1 MRLKVLATG
10 SIALA
15 LIIGASYLPIA
26 AGWPVS
32 IVLLVVLAVFAA
44 GWPRLLKVPS
54 PNPVSLLIFIGS
66 AAATILASF
75 PLKLDSAG
83 MLWLAPIIGVG
94 AIFMFLTQLFRGTD
108 AKARLESVA
117 IGISGLVI
125 GSLGSGWVA
134 LGSNT
139 QWRAVALIAGL
150 SIFAAAI
157 PGVLRLPD
165 RIVFPLGFLLAVL
178 VGGAASMFDNNVNV
192 VPGLVL
198 GAACGLVIVG
208 ARAMLVSARG
218 PRNTLQMLAA
228 SSAPLLLCGA
238 VVWYV
243 HLIRLEFV
251 F

>member
-15 LIIGASYLPIA
+15 LILGASYLPIA
-26 AGWPVS
+26 AGWP
-32 IVLLVVLAVFAA
+32 LLVALLLVLGAFAV
-44 GWPRLLKVPS
+44 GWPRMLGTPS
-54 PNPVSLLIFIGS
+54 PNSLSVLIFLGS
-66 AAATILASF
+66 ATAAVLAAL
-75 PLKLDSAG
+75 PVAQAGTG

-94 AIFMFLTQLFRGTD
+94 SILMFLTQLFRGTG
-108 AKARLESVA
+108 AKGRLESVA

-125 GSLGSGWVA
+125 GALGSGWVA
-134 LGSNT
+134 LANST

-150 SIFAAAI
+150 SMLAAAI
-157 PGVLRLPD
+157 PGVPRLPD

-178 VGGAASMFDNNVNV
+178 VGGAASMIDNNVNV

-198 GAACGLVIVG
+198 GAACGLVTVA
-208 ARAMLVSARG
+208 ARAMLVSSSS
-218 PRNTLQMLAA
+218 PRNTLGMLAA
-228 SSAPLLLCGA
+228 SSAPILVCGA

-243 HLIRLEFV
+243 QLVRLEFI

>member
-15 LIIGASYLPIA
+15 LILGASYLPIA
-26 AGWPVS
+26 AGWP
-32 IVLLVVLAVFAA
+32 LLVALLLVLGAFAV
-44 GWPRLLKVPS
+44 GWPRMLGAPS
-54 PNPVSLLIFIGS
+54 PNSLSVLIFLGS
-66 AAATILASF
+66 ATAAVLAAL
-75 PLKLDSAG
+75 PVAQAGTG

-94 AIFMFLTQLFRGTD
+94 SILMFLTQLFRGTG
-108 AKARLESVA
+108 AKGRLESVA

-125 GSLGSGWVA
+125 SALGSGWVA
-134 LGSNT
+134 LANST

-150 SIFAAAI
+150 SMLAAAI
-157 PGVLRLPD
+157 PGVPRLPD

-178 VGGAASMFDNNVNV
+178 VGGAASMIDNNVNV

-198 GAACGLVIVG
+198 GAACGLVTVA
-208 ARAMLVSARG
+208 ARAMLVSSSS
-218 PRNTLQMLAA
+218 PRNTLGMLAA
-228 SSAPLLLCGA
+228 SSAPILVCGA

-243 HLIRLEFV
+243 QLVRLEFI